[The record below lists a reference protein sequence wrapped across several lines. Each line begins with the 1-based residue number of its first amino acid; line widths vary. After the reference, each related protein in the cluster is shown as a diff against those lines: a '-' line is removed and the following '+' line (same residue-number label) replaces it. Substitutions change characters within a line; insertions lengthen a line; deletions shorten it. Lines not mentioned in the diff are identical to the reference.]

1 MHPDDLLEQLK
12 SSANMRKQK
21 NLDLIHAVCREQYER
36 GSKDFSV
43 ATISRIAQE
52 RGGPAPS
59 TIHNKTGD
67 DFKGLIKA
75 WASHTGGVTRKV
87 RKMTNNPV
95 WDVLDRIPDPAVRSV
110 MGAVL
115 AENKKLRGQ
124 VNLLKQHAE
133 IVIDYR
139 DKSNDSSG
147 AAQTGEYLPANVG
160 LTESEKEAL
169 RHAISEKLLKDE
181 GWKEDK
187 HGRILTEKGS
197 PIFKIGFATA
207 IRKILGEPLTSDLSQ
222 RIGAAE
228 RPPIDSNEGASLP
241 AE

>member
-12 SSANMRKQK
+12 ANANTRKQK
-21 NLDLIHAVCREQYER
+21 NLDLIHTVCREQHVR

-52 RGGPAPS
+52 SGGPVQS

-67 DFKGLIKA
+67 DFKSLIKA

-87 RKMTNNPV
+87 RKATNNPV

-115 AENKKLRGQ
+115 AENKKLRGE
-124 VNLLKQHAE
+124 VNLLKQHAQ

-139 DKSNDSSG
+139 DKSGDSSG
-147 AAQTGEYLPANVG
+147 ASRTGEYLPVDVG

-169 RHAISEKLLKDE
+169 RHAISEKLLIDE
-181 GWKEDK
+181 RWKEDK
-187 HGRILTEKGS
+187 HGRILTDKGS

-207 IRKILGEPLTSDLSQ
+207 IRKILGEPQISDASR

-228 RPPIDSNEGASLP
+228 RPPIDSTDRG
-241 AE
+241 

>member
-1 MHPDDLLEQLK
+1 MHPDELLEQLK
-12 SSANMRKQK
+12 ANANTRKQK
-21 NLDLIHAVCREQYER
+21 NLVLIHDVCREQYER

-43 ATISRIAQE
+43 AMISRIAQE
-52 RGGPAPS
+52 RGGPATS

-75 WASHTGGVTRKV
+75 WATHTGGVTRKV
-87 RKMTNNPV
+87 RKATSNPV

-115 AENKKLRGQ
+115 AENKKLRGE
-124 VNLLKQHAE
+124 VNLLKQHAN

-139 DKSNDSSG
+139 DTSSEGAGSASSG
-147 AAQTGEYLPANVG
+147 VYLPADFG
-160 LTESEKEAL
+160 LTDMEKEAL
-169 RHAISEKLLKDE
+169 RHAISLKLLKEE

-197 PIFKIGFATA
+197 PVFRIGFATA
-207 IRKILGEPLTSDLSQ
+207 IRKILGEPQMSDVTDASG
-222 RIGAAE
+222 RIHVAE
-228 RPPIDSNEGASLP
+228 GRFDATDVE
-241 AE
+241 

>member
-1 MHPDDLLEQLK
+1 MHPDDLLEQFK
-12 SSANMRKQK
+12 ANANTRKQK
-21 NLDLIHAVCREQYER
+21 NLDLVHAVCREQHER

-52 RGGPAPS
+52 RGGPVTS

-67 DFKGLIKA
+67 DYKGLIKA
-75 WASHTGGVTRKV
+75 WANHTGGVTRKV
-87 RKMTNNPV
+87 RKATNNPV

-115 AENKKLRGQ
+115 AENKKLRGE
-124 VNLLKQHAE
+124 VNLLKQHSN

-139 DKSNDSSG
+139 DKSGEGSE
-147 AAQTGEYLPANVG
+147 AARTGDYLPADVG
-160 LTESEKEAL
+160 LTDSEKEAL

-187 HGRILTEKGS
+187 HGRILTDKGS

-207 IRKILGEPLTSDLSQ
+207 IRKILGEPLTSDTSR
-222 RIGAAE
+222 RIGVAKGQFDAPE
-228 RPPIDSNEGASLP
+228 DAG
-241 AE
+241 

>member
-1 MHPDDLLEQLK
+1 MHPDELLEQLK
-12 SSANMRKQK
+12 ANANPRKQK
-21 NLDLIHAVCREQYER
+21 NLDIIYAVCREQYER
-36 GSKDFSV
+36 GSKDFTV
-43 ATISRIAQE
+43 VTISRIAQE
-52 RGGPAPS
+52 RGGPVTS

-87 RKMTNNPV
+87 RKATNNRV
-95 WDVLDRIPDPAVRSV
+95 WDVLDLIPDPAVRSV

-115 AENKKLRGQ
+115 AENKKLRGE
-124 VNLLKQHAE
+124 VNLLKQHAN

-139 DKSNDSSG
+139 DKSGDNDK
-147 AAQTGEYLPANVG
+147 AARPGEYLPADIG
-160 LTESEKEAL
+160 LTDSEKDAL
-169 RHAISEKLLKDE
+169 RHAISEKLLQDE

-207 IRKILGEPLTSDLSQ
+207 IRKILGEPLTSDASQ
-222 RIGAAE
+222 RIGVAKGLFDVPE
-228 RPPIDSNEGASLP
+228 DGG
-241 AE
+241 

>member
-12 SSANMRKQK
+12 ANANTRKQK

-52 RGGPAPS
+52 RGGPATS

-87 RKMTNNPV
+87 RKTTNNPV

-115 AENKKLRGQ
+115 AENKKLRGE
-124 VNLLKQHAE
+124 VNLLKQHAQ

-139 DKSNDSSG
+139 DKSGDSSG
-147 AAQTGEYLPANVG
+147 ASRTGEYLPADVG

-169 RHAISEKLLKDE
+169 RHAISEKLLIDE

-187 HGRILTEKGS
+187 HGRILTDKGS

-207 IRKILGEPLTSDLSQ
+207 IRKILGEPQTSDASR

-228 RPPIDSNEGASLP
+228 RPPIDSTDRG
-241 AE
+241 